1 MEAISARGQ
10 ERGFVTSQE
19 LLQGLPMEDLSRE
32 QVEGFLMDVQEYL
45 RKEGIEVLE
54 IPGEESEGQGEE
66 PRGIPRGRDDVP
78 ANDPVRMY
86 LKDIGR
92 VPLLT
97 AAQEVDLAMR
107 VEAGGFAAGLL
118 ASVDPSKRLDEKRFR
133 LVVHSVVR
141 IREHQLDPK
150 RKLQHGGIGLEKV
163 TRAYRPRT
171 RPEAIQFLRRA
182 EGDGRIA
189 KKRLIE
195 ANLRLVVSI
204 ARRYTPHG
212 IAFLDLAQEGNLGLI
227 RAVEKFDYTRG
238 YKFST
243 YATWWIRQAITRAI
257 ADQSRTIR
265 IPVHMSER
273 INKVVRAQRDLT
285 QSLGRDPVPKE
296 IGQQLGIPTERVR
309 EVLRIS
315 RDPLS
320 LETPLGEAEDSHLGD
335 FLEDS
340 EAVEP
345 VEAAS
350 SILLHEQLESIL
362 RTLSK
367 REERVIQLRFG
378 LLDGHPRTLEEVGRE
393 FHLTRER
400 IRQIEAKALSKC
412 RHPSRAQR
420 LRDYLE

>member
-1 MEAISARGQ
+1 VAISARGH

-32 QVEGFLMDVQEYL
+32 QVESFLMDVQEYL

-54 IPGEESEGQGEE
+54 IPGEKSEGERG
-66 PRGIPRGRDDVP
+66 PRDRDDVP
-78 ANDPVRMY
+78 ANDPVRIY

-97 AAQEVDLAMR
+97 PAQEVDLAMR

-118 ASVDPSKRLDEKRFR
+118 ASIDPSKRLDEKRFR

-189 KKRLIE
+189 KRRLIE

-204 ARRYTPHG
+204 ARRYPPHG
-212 IAFLDLAQEGNLGLI
+212 ITLLDLAQEGNLGLI

-265 IPVHMSER
+265 IPANVSEL

-285 QSLGRDPVPKE
+285 QSLGREPMPQE
-296 IGQQLGIPTERVR
+296 IGQQLGIPSVRVR

-340 EAVEP
+340 DAVAP
-345 VEAAS
+345 VETAS
-350 SILLHEQLESIL
+350 SILLHEQLESVL

-367 REERVIQLRFG
+367 REEKVIQQRFG
-378 LLDGHPRTLEEVGRE
+378 LLDGHPRTLREVGRE
-393 FHLTRER
+393 FHLSRER

-412 RHPSRAQR
+412 RHPSRAQK

>member
-1 MEAISARGQ
+1 
-10 ERGFVTSQE
+10 
-19 LLQGLPMEDLSRE
+19 MEDLSRE

-45 RKEGIEVLE
+45 GKEGIEVLE
-54 IPGEESEGQGEE
+54 IPGQESEGEGKE
-66 PRGIPRGRDDVP
+66 PRGIPRGRDEVP

-107 VEAGGFAAGLL
+107 VEAGGFAAELL
-118 ASVDPSKRLDEKRFR
+118 ASVGSSNRVDLKRFR
-133 LVVHSVVR
+133 LVVHCVAL

-171 RPEAIQFLRRA
+171 RPEAIRFLRQV
-182 EGDGRIA
+182 EDDGQIA
-189 KKRLIE
+189 AKRLIE

-204 ARRYTPHG
+204 AKRYTPHG
-212 IAFLDLAQEGNLGLI
+212 MTFLDLTQEGNLGLI

-265 IPVHMSER
+265 IPVHVSEL
-273 INKVVRAQRDLT
+273 IHKVARAQRDLT
-285 QSLGRDPVPKE
+285 QTLGREPMPKE
-296 IGQQLGIPTERVR
+296 IGQQFGIPTERVR
-309 EVLRIS
+309 ELLRIS

-320 LETPLGEAEDSHLGD
+320 LETPLGEEQDSHLGD
-335 FLEDS
+335 SLEDTD
-340 EAVEP
+340 AVVP

-350 SILLHEQLESIL
+350 SILLQEQLESVL

-367 REERVIQLRFG
+367 REKKVIQLRFG
-378 LLDGHPRTLEEVGRE
+378 LQDGHPRTLEEVGRE

-412 RHPSRAQR
+412 RHPSRVQK
-420 LRDYLE
+420 LRGYLE

>member
-1 MEAISARGQ
+1 
-10 ERGFVTSQE
+10 
-19 LLQGLPMEDLSRE
+19 
-32 QVEGFLMDVQEYL
+32 
-45 RKEGIEVLE
+45 
-54 IPGEESEGQGEE
+54 
-66 PRGIPRGRDDVP
+66 
-78 ANDPVRMY
+78 MY
-86 LKDIGR
+86 LKDVGR

-107 VEAGGFAAGLL
+107 VEAGGFAAELL
-118 ASVDPSKRLDEKRFR
+118 ASIDSSNKVDQKRFR
-133 LVVHSVVR
+133 LVVHSVAL
-141 IREHQLDPK
+141 IREHQLDSK
-150 RKLQHGGIGLEKV
+150 RKLQHGGVGLKKV
-163 TRAYRPRT
+163 TRASRPTT
-171 RPEAIQFLRRA
+171 RPEAIQFLRRV
-182 EGDGRIA
+182 EDNGQIA
-189 KKRLIE
+189 AKRLIE

-212 IAFLDLAQEGNLGLI
+212 MTFLDLAQEGNLGLI
-227 RAVEKFDYTRG
+227 RAVQRFDYTRG

-265 IPVHMSER
+265 IPVHMSEL
-273 INKVVRAQRDLT
+273 INKVARAQRDLT
-285 QSLGRDPVPKE
+285 QSLGREPVPQE
-296 IGQQLGIPTERVR
+296 IGRQLGIPTQRVR

-335 FLEDS
+335 FVEDS

-345 VEAAS
+345 AEAAS
-350 SILLHEQLESIL
+350 SLLLQEQLESVL

-367 REERVIQLRFG
+367 REKKVIQLRFG
-378 LLDGHPRTLEEVGRE
+378 LQDGHPRTLEEVGRE

-412 RHPSRAQR
+412 RHPSRAQK

>member
-45 RKEGIEVLE
+45 RKEGIEVFE
-54 IPGEESEGQGEE
+54 IPGEESEGEGEE

-107 VEAGGFAAGLL
+107 VEAGGFAAELL
-118 ASVDPSKRLDEKRFR
+118 ASVDSSNRVEQKRFR
-133 LVVHSVVR
+133 LVVHSVAL
-141 IREHQLDPK
+141 IREHQLDSK

-171 RPEAIQFLRRA
+171 RPEAIQFLRRVKD
-182 EGDGRIA
+182 DGQIA
-189 KKRLIE
+189 AKRLIE

-204 ARRYTPHG
+204 AKRYTPHG
-212 IAFLDLAQEGNLGLI
+212 MTFLDLAQEGNLGLI

-265 IPVHMSER
+265 IPVHMSEL
-273 INKVVRAQRDLT
+273 INKVARAQRDLT
-285 QSLGRDPVPKE
+285 QRFAREPVPKE

-320 LETPLGEAEDSHLGD
+320 LETPLGEGEDSHLWD
-335 FLEDS
+335 FLADS

-350 SILLHEQLESIL
+350 SILLQEQLESVL

-367 REERVIQLRFG
+367 REKKVIQLRFG

-412 RHPSRAQR
+412 RHPSRVQK

>member
-1 MEAISARGQ
+1 MVAISARGH

-19 LLQGLPMEDLSRE
+19 LLQGFAAEDLSRE

-54 IPGEESEGQGEE
+54 IPGEKSEGERG
-66 PRGIPRGRDDVP
+66 PRDRDDVP
-78 ANDPVRMY
+78 ANDPVRIY

-204 ARRYTPHG
+204 ARRYPPHG
-212 IAFLDLAQEGNLGLI
+212 ITLLDLAQEGNLGLI

-265 IPVHMSER
+265 IPANVSEL

-285 QSLGRDPVPKE
+285 QSLGREPMPQE
-296 IGQQLGIPTERVR
+296 IGQQLGIPSVRVR

-340 EAVEP
+340 DAVAP
-345 VEAAS
+345 VETAS
-350 SILLHEQLESIL
+350 SILLHEQLESVL

-367 REERVIQLRFG
+367 REEKVIQQRFG
-378 LLDGHPRTLEEVGRE
+378 LLDGHPRTLREVGRE
-393 FHLTRER
+393 FHLSRER

-412 RHPSRAQR
+412 RHPSRAQK

>member
-195 ANLRLVVSI
+195 ANLRLVVSV

-296 IGQQLGIPTERVR
+296 IGQQLGIPSVRVR

-340 EAVEP
+340 DAVAP
-345 VEAAS
+345 VETAS
-350 SILLHEQLESIL
+350 SILLHEQLESVL

-367 REERVIQLRFG
+367 REEKVIQQRFG
-378 LLDGHPRTLEEVGRE
+378 LLDGHPRTLREVGRE
-393 FHLTRER
+393 FHLSRER

-412 RHPSRAQR
+412 RHPSRAQK

>member
-1 MEAISARGQ
+1 
-10 ERGFVTSQE
+10 
-19 LLQGLPMEDLSRE
+19 
-32 QVEGFLMDVQEYL
+32 
-45 RKEGIEVLE
+45 
-54 IPGEESEGQGEE
+54 
-66 PRGIPRGRDDVP
+66 
-78 ANDPVRMY
+78 
-86 LKDIGR
+86 
-92 VPLLT
+92 
-97 AAQEVDLAMR
+97 MR

-118 ASVDPSKRLDEKRFR
+118 ASIDPSKRVDEKRFR

-238 YKFST
+238 YRFST
-243 YATWWIRQAITRAI
+243 YATWWIRQAIARAI

-265 IPVHMSER
+265 IPANVSEL

-285 QSLGRDPVPKE
+285 QSLGREPVPKE
-296 IGQQLGIPTERVR
+296 IGQQLGIPSARVR

-340 EAVEP
+340 DAVTPAET
-345 VEAAS
+345 AS
-350 SILLHEQLESIL
+350 SILLQEQLGSVL

-367 REERVIQLRFG
+367 REEKVIQHRFG
-378 LLDGHPRTLEEVGRE
+378 LLDGHPRTLGEVGRE
-393 FHLTRER
+393 FHLSRER

-412 RHPSRAQR
+412 RHPSRAQK

>member
-1 MEAISARGQ
+1 LEAISSRGQ
-10 ERGFVTSQE
+10 ERGFVTSKD
-19 LLQGLPMEDLSRE
+19 LLQGLAMEELSRE

-45 RKEGIEVLE
+45 GKEGIEVLE
-54 IPGEESEGQGEE
+54 IPREESEEEGEE
-66 PRGIPRGRDDVP
+66 PRGIPRGRDHAP
-78 ANDPVRMY
+78 ANDPVQMY

-107 VEAGGFAAGLL
+107 VEAGGFAAELL
-118 ASVDPSKRLDEKRFR
+118 ASIDSSNRVDQKRFR
-133 LVVHSVVR
+133 LVVHSVAL
-141 IREHQLDPK
+141 IREHHLDSK
-150 RKLQHGGIGLEKV
+150 RKLQHGGVGLKKV

-171 RPEAIQFLRRA
+171 RPEVIQFLRRV
-182 EGDGRIA
+182 EDNGQIA
-189 KKRLIE
+189 AKRLIE

-204 ARRYTPHG
+204 AKRYTPHG
-212 IAFLDLAQEGNLGLI
+212 MTFLDLAQEGNLGLI
-227 RAVEKFDYTRG
+227 RAVQRFDYTRG

-265 IPVHMSER
+265 IPVHMSEL
-273 INKVVRAQRDLT
+273 INKVARAQRDLT
-285 QSLGRDPVPKE
+285 QSLGREPVPQE
-296 IGQQLGIPTERVR
+296 IGRQLGIPTQRVR

-320 LETPLGEAEDSHLGD
+320 LETPLGEAEESHLGD

-345 VEAAS
+345 AAAAS
-350 SILLHEQLESIL
+350 SLLLQEQLESVL

-367 REERVIQLRFG
+367 REKKVIQLRFG
-378 LLDGHPRTLEEVGRE
+378 LQDGHPRTLEEVGRE

-412 RHPSRAQR
+412 RHPSRAQK

>member
-1 MEAISARGQ
+1 MVAISARGH

-19 LLQGLPMEDLSRE
+19 LLQGFAAEDLSRE

-45 RKEGIEVLE
+45 RREGIEVLE
-54 IPGEESEGQGEE
+54 IPGKESEGKGG
-66 PRGIPRGRDDVP
+66 PRDRDEVP
-78 ANDPVRMY
+78 ANDPVRIY

-118 ASVDPSKRLDEKRFR
+118 ACIDPSKRVDEKRFR

-227 RAVEKFDYTRG
+227 HAVEKFDYTRG
-238 YKFST
+238 FKFST

-265 IPVHMSER
+265 IPVHMSEL
-273 INKVVRAQRDLT
+273 IIKVTRAQRELT
-285 QSLGRDPVPKE
+285 QSLRREPLPEE
-296 IGQQLGIPTERVR
+296 IGRQLGIPTERVR
-309 EVLRIS
+309 EVLRVS

-320 LETPLGEAEDSHLGD
+320 LETALGEAGDSHLGD
-335 FLEDS
+335 FVEDS
-340 EAVEP
+340 EAVAP

-350 SILLHEQLESIL
+350 SILLQEQLESVL
-362 RTLSK
+362 RTLSE
-367 REERVIQLRFG
+367 REEKVIQLRFG
-378 LLDGHPRTLEEVGRE
+378 LQDGHPRTLEEVGRE

-412 RHPSRAQR
+412 RHPSRAQK
-420 LRDYLE
+420 LREYLE

>member
-45 RKEGIEVLE
+45 RKEGIEVFE
-54 IPGEESEGQGEE
+54 IPGEESEGEGEE

-107 VEAGGFAAGLL
+107 VEAGGFAAELL
-118 ASVDPSKRLDEKRFR
+118 ASVDSSNRVEQKRFR
-133 LVVHSVVR
+133 LVVHSVAL
-141 IREHQLDPK
+141 IREHQLDSK

-171 RPEAIQFLRRA
+171 RPEAIQFLRRVKD
-182 EGDGRIA
+182 DGQIA
-189 KKRLIE
+189 AKRLIE

-204 ARRYTPHG
+204 AKRYTAHG
-212 IAFLDLAQEGNLGLI
+212 MTFLDLAQEGNLGLI

-265 IPVHMSER
+265 IPVHMSEL
-273 INKVVRAQRDLT
+273 INKVARAQRDLT
-285 QSLGRDPVPKE
+285 QRFAREPVPKE

-320 LETPLGEAEDSHLGD
+320 LETPLGEGEDSHLWD
-335 FLEDS
+335 FLADS

-350 SILLHEQLESIL
+350 SILLQEQLESVL

-367 REERVIQLRFG
+367 REKKVIQLRFG

-412 RHPSRAQR
+412 RHPSRVQK